1 MVNLQH
7 STYTE
12 KHTFVPNPTLSDIDK
27 KEKWTTGALTIVH
40 VATNLLQ
47 ATITEF
53 FVLKLERSWTR
64 SGPLNRRRSSCFR
77 NASYMTVE
85 HKEASG
91 LLRTL
96 FAEFD
101 AGLEDL
107 QERFVGEVERPG
119 KKARFV
125 EAQEGYVER
134 EIK

>member
-1 MVNLQH
+1 VDHRRADYSACSHELAAGNDHIVLRAETGTVMDEIRTFEQ
-7 STYTE
+7 TTE
-12 KHTFVPNPTLSDIDK
+12 Q
-27 KEKWTTGALTIVH
+27 
-40 VATNLLQ
+40 LL
-47 ATITEF
+47 
-53 FVLKLERSWTR
+53 
-64 SGPLNRRRSSCFR
+64 R